1 MEFTGQLLNVSKDWQ
16 SGQFQVTF
24 TVNEPSAIKEVDS
37 IKDVEKLSIKAVK
50 YRQKRSLDANAY
62 CWAIMTKIANHPE
75 VKSSKE
81 EIYEEML
88 QKYGCLYQDDEG
100 YITMTVKAEVDI
112 RKVQGHWKF
121 YKSNGKFASYL
132 MIKGSSEYNT
142 AEMAHFIDMVVQEA
156 KELDI
161 ETATSDEL
169 ARLKAAWG
177 NANEKHNTE
186 Q

>member
-1 MEFTGQLLNVSKDWQ
+1 MEFTGKLQNVSRDWQ
-16 SGQFQVTF
+16 SGQFQITF
-24 TVNEPSAIKEVDS
+24 SVNEPSAIKEVDN
-37 IKDVEKLSIKAVK
+37 IKDIEKLSIKVVK

-88 QKYGCLYQDDEG
+88 QKYGFLYKDDEG
-100 YITMTVKAEVDI
+100 YITMTVRADVDI

-161 ETATSDEL
+161 ETATPDEL
-169 ARLKAAWG
+169 ARMKAAWG
-177 NANEKHNTE
+177 ECK
-186 Q
+186 